1 MRKPVEM
8 LNLKIKVFITL
19 SKIQK
24 RLKNFS
30 SAVCLQYYGGESF
43 TITDTIPMSFDGY
56 MAIANITNNTTPS
69 ELYEIVTQ
77 LVEQVVL
84 EYHGVKSD
92 RFSVNKQAS

>member
-1 MRKPVEM
+1 MRKPIEM
-8 LNLKIKVFITL
+8 LNLKIKVFVTL

-56 MAIANITNNTTPS
+56 IAIANITNNTKPS
-69 ELYEIVTQ
+69 DLYDIVTQ

-92 RFSVNKQAS
+92 RFSVNIQAS